1 MPHPDPGGLSL
12 DEREDG
18 SFTVTAEVWWHGNRR
33 HRLARM
39 HAVARNIARGGWRC
53 WRCGTEI
60 ALSSVLTLATAASNA
75 GRRPRASDA
84 RRASALQPDSGEVPS
99 GAPR

>member
-1 MPHPDPGGLSL
+1 MPQPDPNGLYL

-39 HAVARNIARGGWRC
+39 LAVARNIARGGWRC
-53 WRCGTEI
+53 WRCATEI
-60 ALSSVLTLATAASNA
+60 ALFKRADARYCGEQCRKATARE
-75 GRRPRASDA
+75 RRQTRQRSPA
-84 RRASALQPDSGEVPS
+84 RFW
-99 GAPR
+99 

>member
-1 MPHPDPGGLSL
+1 MPQPDPSGLYL

-18 SFTVTAEVWWHGNRR
+18 SFTVTAEVWWYGNRR

-53 WRCGTEI
+53 WHCGTEI
-60 ALSSVLTLATAASNA
+60 ALFK
-75 GRRPRASDA
+75 RADA
-84 RRASALQPDSGEVPS
+84 RYCDDRCRKALARERRKSAAPS
-99 GAPR
+99 SLEIAKRSK